1 MRLPPLFRVL
11 SLLLPAAVASVGQT
25 LPEYEEFS
33 PEWFYEMGFVD
44 ARPSIAKRGMER
56 FFQRDWDGAAGLVV
70 GTGVRVS
77 DQKLAQGAVEL
88 ARGAD
93 FLVDGL
99 TDSARA
105 ALGRCAEF
113 AATASDLAEDTP
125 QHLRSNVLR
134 ARCLA
139 LLPDRAA
146 AARVLAAATK
156 GMDDPADIA
165 EFSYGAARLLEDMGR
180 TDSALLLY
188 RRSWEAGRRGP
199 YGMPALEARIAV
211 LLGRGMPD
219 SVFPLIQEAEN
230 LFPSDSGLRVRMRI
244 ADARAR
250 ILQGDTVRGEVRWKQ
265 LTNAFVNKRGE
276 FIPDSTEAAEI
287 YWRLGTLAAERAARF
302 TFRDSSLAARREA
315 HTQRRELME
324 TAFGYYRE
332 AVACFAFPWTPLAL
346 RDIAGVIERYAMDVA
361 SQRID
366 FKSDTDRVAQ
376 EVVVQKKLP
385 GLFRS
390 AAGTYRRQIRL
401 AQTTGDGMGIG
412 LQSGRGLARSWWNSA
427 VARRTAAHLLQ
438 TSPRPPADSIGAA
451 WYEKVVDSAAKAEL
465 AASQRLAAEGLADLA
480 LLGQTRWPEVDSLRA
495 LLGPEVAARIESE
508 SRAKAQTQETVG
520 PSDAD
525 RPVTALQWVWRG
537 FEARRLARNTA
548 IDVRI
553 LRARLE
559 GN

>member
-1 MRLPPLFRVL
+1 MRTSPLLRILP
-11 SLLLPAAVASVGQT
+11 LLLPTLLSAAEE

-44 ARPSIAKRGMER
+44 ARPAIAKRGMER

-93 FLVDGL
+93 FLVDGRE
-99 TDSARA
+99 DSARA
-105 ALGRCAEF
+105 ALGRCSEYAS
-113 AATASDLAEDTP
+113 TASDLAEDTP
-125 QHLRSNVLR
+125 QHLRSNVLH

-139 LLPDRAA
+139 LLPDRAG
-146 AARVLAAATK
+146 AARVLAGATK
-156 GMDDPADIA
+156 GMDDPTDIA

-188 RRSWEAGRRGP
+188 RRAWEAGRRGA
-199 YGMPALEARIAV
+199 YGIPSLEARISV
-211 LLGRGMPD
+211 LLGRGTPD
-219 SVFPLIQEAEN
+219 SVFALIQEAEN

-244 ADARAR
+244 ADGRAR

-265 LTNAFVNKRGE
+265 LTNAFVQKKGE

-302 TFRDSSLAARREA
+302 TFRDSTVWARREA

-332 AVACFAFPWTPLAL
+332 AVACYAFPWTPLAL

-385 GLFRS
+385 GLFKS

-401 AQTTGDGMGIG
+401 AQATGDGMGIG

-427 VARRTAAHLLQ
+427 VARRTAAQLLKA
-438 TSPRPPADSIGAA
+438 SPRPPADSLGAL

-465 AASQRLAAEGLADLA
+465 AAAQRLASEGLADLA
-480 LLGQTRWPEVDSLRA
+480 LLGQTRWAEVDSLRS
-495 LLGPEVAARIESE
+495 LVGPEAAQRIEAEARS
-508 SRAKAQTQETVG
+508 KAQTQEAVS
-520 PSDAD
+520 PIDQE
-525 RPVTALQWVWRG
+525 RPVTALQWSWRG